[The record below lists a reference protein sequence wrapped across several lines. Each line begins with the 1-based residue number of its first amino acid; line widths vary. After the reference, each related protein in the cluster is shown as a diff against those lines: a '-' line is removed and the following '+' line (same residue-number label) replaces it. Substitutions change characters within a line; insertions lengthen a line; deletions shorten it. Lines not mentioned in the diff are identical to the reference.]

1 MSSKGRGVKH
11 VKRFLIATLFCA
23 AMLTAPRVLH
33 AQAQPQG
40 EEHVG
45 GVAVETPADETT
57 VWKGINFGLLAI
69 GLGYL
74 LGKTL
79 PPFFRSR
86 TADIQKDIVEAAAMR
101 RDAEQRAAAI
111 EQRVSALGAD
121 IEAFRTQSRAE
132 MEQEAARI
140 REETAR
146 LIEKVQRQAGSEIET
161 AGKAARRE
169 LQAYAAKLALDLAEQ
184 RIRMRLDPP
193 TASGLVQDFVRDL
206 EMERS
211 KN

>member
-1 MSSKGRGVKH
+1 MRHIKKV
-11 VKRFLIATLFCA
+11 LIAMALCIGVAGTHHVVTPPA
-23 AMLTAPRVLH
+23 VYA
-33 AQAQPQG
+33 QG

-45 GVAVETPADETT
+45 GVAVETPADENTI
-57 VWKGINFGLLAI
+57 WKWINFGILAV

-86 TADIQKDIVEAAAMR
+86 TGEIQKDIVEAAQTR
-101 RDAEQRAAAI
+101 REAEQRAAAI

-121 IEAFRTQSRAE
+121 IEAFRTQARAE

-146 LIEKVQRQAGSEIET
+146 LIAKVQRQAGLEIET
-161 AGKAARRE
+161 AGKAARRD
-169 LQAYAAKLALDLAEQ
+169 LQTYAAKLALDLAEQ
-184 RIRMRLDPP
+184 RIRTRMDAA
-193 TASGLVQDFVRDL
+193 TESGLVEDFVRDL
-206 EMERS
+206 ETTRS
-211 KN
+211 QN

>member
-1 MSSKGRGVKH
+1 MSSKGLGMRLGKRLLIGAVVCAGV
-11 VKRFLIATLFCA
+11 VITQSAIR
-23 AMLTAPRVLH
+23 

-45 GVAVETPADETT
+45 GVAVETPADENT
-57 VWKGINFGLLAI
+57 VWKWINFGILAV

-74 LGKTL
+74 LGKMM

-86 TADIQKDIVEAAAMR
+86 TGEIQKDIVEAAQTR
-101 RDAEQRAAAI
+101 REAEQRAAAI

-121 IEAFRTQSRAE
+121 IEAFRTQARTE

-146 LIEKVQRQAGSEIET
+146 LIAKVQRQAGLEIET
-161 AGKAARRE
+161 AGKAARRD
-169 LQAYAAKLALDLAEQ
+169 LQTYAAKLALDLAEQ
-184 RIRMRLDPP
+184 RIRARVNAA
-193 TASGLVQDFVRDL
+193 TESGLVEDFVRDL
-206 EMERS
+206 ETTRS
-211 KN
+211 QN

>member
-1 MSSKGRGVKH
+1 MKH
-11 VKRFLIATLFCA
+11 AKKILIAMALCIGVA
-23 AMLTAPRVLH
+23 ATHHVVTPPAVY
-33 AQAQPQG
+33 AQG

-45 GVAVETPADETT
+45 GVAVETPADENTI
-57 VWKGINFGLLAI
+57 WKWINFGILAV

-86 TADIQKDIVEAAAMR
+86 TSEIQKDIVEAAQTR
-101 RDAEQRAAAI
+101 REAEQRAAAI

-121 IEAFRTQSRAE
+121 IEAFRTQARTE
-132 MEQEAARI
+132 MEQEAGRI

-146 LIEKVQRQAGSEIET
+146 LIAKVQRQAGLEIET
-161 AGKAARRE
+161 AGKTARRD

-184 RIRMRLDPP
+184 RIRMRMDAA
-193 TASGLVQDFVRDL
+193 TENGLVEDFVRDL
-206 EMERS
+206 ETTRS
-211 KN
+211 RN